1 MVMMVKS
8 TASADNISSPKQN
21 GRSKVDAAL
30 AQISNAWK
38 GNSLNAA
45 RTAASEIGMLNA
57 GGMLAYNKADEFWK
71 RRFAVQLV
79 DEKWWSTVH
88 EAFQSGRS
96 SLVTMDDLLE
106 KYFPV
111 AANDNEFFEPT
122 VFEWQDPSEIPL
134 RDWIYGKHLIRRHVS
149 ATIAS
154 GAVGKPCGFFQF
166 KHTDELIPLW
176 EKYGNPKIATW
187 DMGRCSKPRAVAD

>member
-45 RTAASEIGMLNA
+45 RTAAFEIGMLNA

-79 DEKWWSTVH
+79 DEKWWSTV
-88 EAFQSGRS
+88 
-96 SLVTMDDLLE
+96 
-106 KYFPV
+106 K
-111 AANDNEFFEPT
+111 
-122 VFEWQDPSEIPL
+122 
-134 RDWIYGKHLIRRHVS
+134 
-149 ATIAS
+149 
-154 GAVGKPCGFFQF
+154 
-166 KHTDELIPLW
+166 
-176 EKYGNPKIATW
+176 
-187 DMGRCSKPRAVAD
+187 RCMRTG